1 MVPTPPQEERDHRS
15 PEYVKVNTSTTGS
28 DKDKGKIVTN
38 AQTNANAREGCS
50 GTRKEEILNQGT
62 RRMGQCVPKSN
73 TVPRLQIKSDRIRE
87 EIQYM
92 KERALIGKFVGI
104 WPTEKMLVGWIN
116 STWKPQ
122 GHYDL

>member
-1 MVPTPPQEERDHRS
+1 MEVEIATM
-15 PEYVKVNTSTTGS
+15 GS
-28 DKDKGKIVTN
+28 DKDKGKIVFSSKDG
-38 AQTNANAREGCS
+38 EGCS
-50 GTRKEEILNQGT
+50 GTRKEEVSNQGT

-73 TVPRLQIKSDRIRE
+73 TVPRLQIKSDKVRE

-116 STWKPQ
+116 STWKP
-122 GHYDL
+122 